1 MSSEVK
7 LPPAFISQMKS
18 ILGEEF
24 SAFIA
29 ALETPAPVSVHW
41 NPLKIKKWQENS
53 NGVKWYNKG
62 VYLDQRPSFTMDPSF
77 HAGAYYVQEASSMFT
92 AFAAQQL
99 SDGDRPLKVLD
110 LCAAPGGK
118 STLLASLLPPGSWLL
133 SNEVIRSRYQ
143 ILRYNLDKWGHPN
156 TFSSQHDP
164 EDFLPLAGFFD
175 LVLVD
180 APCSGE
186 GLFRKDPAARS
197 EWSPESVER
206 CAARQGRIL
215 RAAEKLV
222 APGGLLLYST
232 CTYNT
237 QENDQNARW
246 LLDNFALDFLPLELP
261 ADWQISERSPG
272 YQLYPHRV
280 EGEGF
285 YLAAFRQKADHRVRS
300 KVRPFK
306 KLRPVPDKLSRS
318 ISRWVSHAA
327 PIAWF
332 STPQEHW
339 RAIPQGQLEDAQILA
354 AALHRLE
361 VGVPAGHFKG
371 KNWIPSP
378 EWALHHWCSATVPTV
393 ALDRSTAISYL
404 RKEAPP
410 LPDLP
415 KGWAAVT
422 YEGLKLGWIKGLG
435 HRYNNYYPKH
445 WRIRMQPKK

>member
-1 MSSEVK
+1 MSSVAE
-7 LPPAFISQMKS
+7 LPPAFIQQMQS

-24 SAFIA
+24 SAFSA
-29 ALETPAPVSVHW
+29 ALETPSPISLHW
-41 NPLKIKKWQENS
+41 NCLKIKKWKENYI
-53 NGVKWYNKG
+53 GVKWYNKG
-62 VYLDQRPSFTMDPSF
+62 VYLNERPSFTLDPSF

-92 AFAAQQL
+92 ALAARQL
-99 SDGDRPLKVLD
+99 SDWDRPLKVLD

-118 STLLASLLPPGSWLL
+118 STLLASILPEGSWLL
-133 SNEVIRSRYQ
+133 NNEVIRSRYQ
-143 ILRYNLDKWGHPN
+143 VLRYNLDKWGHPN
-156 TFSSQHDP
+156 TFSAQHDP

-186 GLFRKDPAARS
+186 GLFRKDHAARL

-215 RAAEKLV
+215 RAAEQLV
-222 APGGLLLYST
+222 APGGVLLYST

-237 QENDQNARW
+237 QENDQNAQW
-246 LLDNFALDFLPLELP
+246 LQDSFALDFLPLELP
-261 ADWQISERSPG
+261 TDWQISERSPG

-280 EGEGF
+280 QGEGF
-285 YLAAFRQKADHRVRS
+285 YLAAFRQKADHRIRR

-306 KLRPVPDKLSRS
+306 KLTSVSAKQSDS
-318 ISRWVSHAA
+318 ISGWVSDQEQ
-327 PIAWF
+327 IAWF
-332 STPQEHW
+332 STPQGNW
-339 RAIPQGQLEDAQILA
+339 RGIQQEQLADTQILA
-354 AALHRLE
+354 SVLNRLE

-378 EWALHHWCSATVPTV
+378 EWALHHWCNNRIPTV
-393 ALDRSTAISYL
+393 ALDRATAISYL
-404 RKEAPP
+404 RKETPT
-410 LPDLP
+410 LVDLP

-445 WRIRMQPKK
+445 WRIRMQEKK